1 LLFLISTKAATFE
14 AAISAFG
21 LGIAIGPRRI
31 AFETIRDAMK
41 RLADLTNRQ
50 LKWTQPGAF
59 KMHYELL
66 AGDELA
72 ATLRFRSEV
81 GSLATGKSAD
91 GCWTFKR
98 IGFFQTRV
106 TIRVCGEET
115 DIAVFR
121 NTWNGGGALELP
133 NGRKVLMTTSLLQ
146 SNLEFK
152 TESEVALLQ
161 FKSSG
166 FLHLSTLVEVQREA
180 IGLPELP
187 WMVFLGWYLIVMM
200 NMDTAAA
207 IIG

>member
-1 LLFLISTKAATFE
+1 
-14 AAISAFG
+14 
-21 LGIAIGPRRI
+21 
-31 AFETIRDAMK
+31 MK

-72 ATLRFRSEV
+72 ATLRFRSAV
-81 GSLATGKSAD
+81 GSFATGESAD

-98 IGFFQTRV
+98 IGFLQTRV

-121 NTWNGGGALELP
+121 NTWSGGGELELP
-133 NGRKVLMTTSLLQ
+133 NGRKVLMTTNLWQ

-152 TESEVALLQ
+152 TESDLALLQ
-161 FKSSG
+161 FKSAG
-166 FLHLSTLVEVQREA
+166 LLQPAALVEVQREA

-200 NMDTAAA
+200 NMDTAATAA